1 MSKFQKLDAL
11 ILASIDD
18 TPKNSQPST
27 LAQCVKK
34 ASGSRAKNAGRPPSV
49 TS

>member
-18 TPKNSQPST
+18 TPKKFAAIDAT
-27 LAQCVKK
+27 H
-34 ASGSRAKNAGRPPSV
+34 SG
-49 TS
+49 T